1 MVSKDPKD
9 SFILT
14 VLQGEKQKFKEQ
26 SQPVETL
33 DSKSVIDSTEHF
45 LNGLNRLIDKHTF
58 NFCPCLN
65 TSHYFSKSETNVK
78 KKSKNTANVF

>member
-9 SFILT
+9 SFIIT

-33 DSKSVIDSTEHF
+33 DSKSVIKT
-45 LNGLNRLIDKHTF
+45 LQNTF
-58 NFCPCLN
+58 
-65 TSHYFSKSETNVK
+65 
-78 KKSKNTANVF
+78 